1 MNIRRTTGRCIR
13 LTCTAAC
20 IIFLVNPGTAAAYGG
35 YGYYYGHRQPGHHS
49 GFYAHY
55 GQHGHASAAGYVIL
69 GMLGVILLS
78 DILDNDRYDRQAR
91 VPRRDRLPEY
101 RRTTSR
107 PAPYPRVTSG
117 IKNKAVYTYGNNEGW
132 KHLKNGNAGQAMQI
146 FAIQSQQNLNTG
158 VPRVGFALA
167 AAANGELDRGIWS
180 MRRAVKMDPGS
191 LDQIAIDDQLEP
203 LIKEIN
209 EKYKSG
215 VINNPE
221 PTHASFMIAALSYLQ
236 QDYSTAQNYIVD
248 ADQSPSTRNLR
259 QLLATSKD

>member
-1 MNIRRTTGRCIR
+1 MI
-13 LTCTAAC
+13 L
-20 IIFLVNPGTAAAYGG
+20 LVNSGTAAAHGG
-35 YGYYYGHRQPGHHS
+35 YGYHYGYRQHGYHP

-91 VPRRDRLPEY
+91 VPRMDRLPEY
-101 RRTTSR
+101 QRATSR
-107 PAPYPRVTSG
+107 PEPYPRVTSG
-117 IKNKAVYTYGNNEGW
+117 TKSRAAYTYGSKEGW
-132 KHLKNGNAGQAMQI
+132 KHLKSGHAGQAMKI

-167 AAANGELDRGIWS
+167 AATNGELDRGIWS

-203 LIKEIN
+203 LIEELNK
-209 EKYKSG
+209 KYKSG
-215 VINNPE
+215 IIDNPE
-221 PTHASFMIAALSYLQ
+221 QTHVSFMIAALSYLQ

-248 ADQSPSTRNLR
+248 TDLSPSTRNLR
-259 QLLATSKD
+259 QLLATLKD